1 MEEQIIS
8 LLNKYKLKNVVCY
21 DLTNKTPLIKKIFI
35 ASFSNDKNIR
45 KVVYDLKT
53 ELEQQIKKPFFIDG
67 EFSKDWI
74 LLDCEDYTIEL
85 FSEEKREYYNLEKL
99 WGDLKPKLSKLK
111 VKKSKK

>member
-1 MEEQIIS
+1 MEEQILS
-8 LLNKYKLKNVVCY
+8 LLSKYKFKNVVCY

-35 ASFSNDKNIR
+35 ASFSSDKNIR
-45 KVVYDLKT
+45 KTVFDFKD
-53 ELEQQIKKPFFIDG
+53 ELEKQTSKTFFVDG